1 MGLPWCGIKN
11 PPSKAGDVGLI
22 PGLGT
27 KIPYAVKQLRPCAAA
42 ARETHMSQK
51 KEPVHHREIPHAEM
65 KIQYSQKKKESCICH
80 SIVVWSWASLWAT
93 VFPLG
98 IMMLSWK
105 GYCEESR
112 ISSLS
117 NPSVPSAR
125 PCVLMDEMHSIILIT
140 QWPNYGRRPI
150 LQIRKWG
157 PRVQEP
163 AHLRSLSQ

>member
-65 KIQYSQKKKESCICH
+65 KIQYSQKKKKKRILHLPFNCYVILGKSPSH
-80 SIVVWSWASLWAT
+80 SFSFGDNDAL
-93 VFPLG
+93 L
-98 IMMLSWK
+98 K
-105 GYCEESR
+105 G
-112 ISSLS
+112 L
-117 NPSVPSAR
+117 
-125 PCVLMDEMHSIILIT
+125 L
-140 QWPNYGRRPI
+140 
-150 LQIRKWG
+150 
-157 PRVQEP
+157 
-163 AHLRSLSQ
+163 

>member
-65 KIQYSQKKKESCICH
+65 KIQYSQKKKKKKNP
-80 SIVVWSWASLWAT
+80 ASAIQLLCDLGQVSEPQFFLW
-93 VFPLG
+93 G
-98 IMMLSWK
+98 
-105 GYCEESR
+105 
-112 ISSLS
+112 
-117 NPSVPSAR
+117 
-125 PCVLMDEMHSIILIT
+125 
-140 QWPNYGRRPI
+140 
-150 LQIRKWG
+150 
-157 PRVQEP
+157 
-163 AHLRSLSQ
+163 

>member
-65 KIQYSQKKKESCICH
+65 KIQYSQKKKRILHLPFNCCVI
-80 SIVVWSWASLWAT
+80 
-93 VFPLG
+93 LG
-98 IMMLSWK
+98 K
-105 GYCEESR
+105 
-112 ISSLS
+112 SLS
-117 NPSVPSAR
+117 
-125 PCVLMDEMHSIILIT
+125 HSFAFGDNDALLKGLL
-140 QWPNYGRRPI
+140 W
-150 LQIRKWG
+150 RKQNFFSEQSFCAK
-157 PRVQEP
+157 R
-163 AHLRSLSQ
+163 